1 MPQISNISE
10 YLNALRDTVN
20 KSTEHDYFFRG
31 HANKDWQILPAIYRA
46 SPSENYIA
54 NEDKIFREII
64 SKAPHE
70 FTTEHTSIEKL
81 VKMQHYGIPTRLLD
95 ITSNALVALY
105 FACSEENYSDNIG
118 EIICFEIP
126 KQSVKFYDS
135 DQVSILSN
143 LAKIKVEYI
152 ILHKYLQYQNWVKS
166 EEFRWVLDLRNKE
179 RKKQIFQEKQVDEDI
194 NKFNWSNLGS
204 GDAANYFLP
213 SLINKYSSV
222 ENVETF
228 DLEKELD
235 NKWYFNDFINS
246 FNSTSFAAQLLHEI
260 RNEKPQFANRINP
273 INFNNVIPVKVKQS
287 NARIIKQNGAFLL
300 FGMKDGY
307 KSNPPNINDTYN
319 AKEDEIKTTIIE
331 IAGGQSKKNILKEL
345 ESLGITKSTL
355 FPEIE
360 HQASVVKTLYSYTL

>member
-126 KQSVKFYDS
+126 KQSIKFYDS
-135 DQVSILSN
+135 DQVAILSN
-143 LAKIKVEYI
+143 LAKMKAEYR
-152 ILHKYLQYQNWVKS
+152 ILNRHLQYRNWLMTD
-166 EEFRWVLDLRNKE
+166 EFKW
-179 RKKQIFQEKQVDEDI
+179 I
-194 NKFNWSNLGS
+194 
-204 GDAANYFLP
+204 
-213 SLINKYSSV
+213 
-222 ENVETF
+222 
-228 DLEKELD
+228 LD
-235 NKWYFNDFINS
+235 NKNKELKRQIYTDAQVEKDEKSDWRYFITDAAKYAMPPIYNRYAFIKDASTFNIEIEVDEMWYFEDFISS
-246 FNSTSFAAQLLHEI
+246 FNSSEFAEQLLHEI
-260 RNEKPQFANRINP
+260 KNEKPQFTNRINP
-273 INFNNVIPVKVKQS
+273 VHFDNIIPVKVKQS

-300 FGMKDGY
+300 FGMKDGD
-307 KSNPPNINDTYN
+307 KLIPPDINNTYN
-319 AKEDEIKTTIIE
+319 AKDFEINTTSIE
-331 IAGGQSKKNILKEL
+331 IAGGHSKKTILREL
-345 ESLGITKSTL
+345 ENLGITKSTL

-360 HQASVVKTLYSYTL
+360 HQASVVKTLYSYTQ